1 MERTKSFK
9 YRQLTSCKCFKMR
22 KASRLTTQFYDRK
35 LKSVGIRITQF
46 TILSF
51 IATTENKTLISLSEE
66 LSMDRTTLTRGLN
79 ILLKDGLIKQI
90 KSKDSRKKVMKL
102 TEKGYKILDEA
113 IPLWLEAEDQI
124 LNQSKKFLI
133 KTFGPDVNLG
143 NVTPDVV
150 IETETT
156 RLSLGSS
163 GPLDFL

>member
-1 MERTKSFK
+1 
-9 YRQLTSCKCFKMR
+9 MR
-22 KASRLTTQFYDRK
+22 KASRLTTQFYDKK

-102 TEKGYKILDEA
+102 TEKGYKILDQA

-124 LNQSKKFLI
+124 LNQSKKFG
-133 KTFGPDVNLG
+133 FS
-143 NVTPDVV
+143 V
-150 IETETT
+150 I
-156 RLSLGSS
+156 
-163 GPLDFL
+163 

>member
-22 KASRLTTQFYDRK
+22 KASRLTTQFYDKK

-51 IATTENKTLISLSEE
+51 VATTENKTLISLSEE

-79 ILLKDGLIKQI
+79 ILLKDGLIEQI

-102 TEKGYKILDEA
+102 TEKGYQILDEA

-124 LNQSKKFLI
+124 LNQSKKFG
-133 KTFGPDVNLG
+133 FS
-143 NVTPDVV
+143 V
-150 IETETT
+150 I
-156 RLSLGSS
+156 
-163 GPLDFL
+163 

>member
-1 MERTKSFK
+1 MNKSENTFK
-9 YRQLTSCKCFKMR
+9 YRQLLSCKCFKMR
-22 KASRLTTQFYDRK
+22 KASRLTTQFYDKK

-124 LNQSKKFLI
+124 LNQSKKFG
-133 KTFGPDVNLG
+133 FS
-143 NVTPDVV
+143 V
-150 IETETT
+150 I
-156 RLSLGSS
+156 
-163 GPLDFL
+163 